1 MIKISFL
8 KKDETAKKIY
18 LELWKNRN
26 VRAMPKNP
34 HFFNRFAIVK
44 PDTQMFILDGFL
56 YVISE
61 KYPLVNCFD
70 RVYFFDDEIYSTIAM
85 EKVDFQRQKG
95 QGKFLTEENLEKR
108 FELKQFKASDQRAAE
123 LNPTLRNNASAFVQF
138 AIELALNEQL
148 LTTWPPPTKK

>member
-34 HFFNRFAIVK
+34 HFFNRFAIVN
-44 PDTQMFILDGFL
+44 PDTQMFILNGFL

-70 RVYFFDDEIYSTIAM
+70 RVNFTDDEIYSTIAM
-85 EKVDFQRQKG
+85 EKVDLQRQKG
-95 QGKFLTEENLEKR
+95 QGKFLTEENLDKR
-108 FELKQFKASDQRAAE
+108 FELIEIVNPFDENCE
-123 LNPTLRNNASAFVQF
+123 LNPLVKLMAMHKTIMGE
-138 AIELALNEQL
+138 IE
-148 LTTWPPPTKK
+148 KRKS